1 MYRPNRPKPF
11 HLSLSTLFSSLI
23 VGVLLAVAAS
33 AQRDFFTPEE
43 VELVREAQQIDQ
55 RIELL
60 TKIVDRRFAALNV
73 DVGGV
78 KIKPK
83 DAEKWGQ
90 MPTSTRLETLYDIR
104 RILEKAI
111 DDIDSLAERPDS
123 MVIDEPEKGKKP
135 KGYNELFPK
144 AVRTLAAAAARYR
157 PALKAELDREN
168 GSAEKGSILA
178 ALEHCDEIIAAVAKL
193 PAEVAKAKNKN

>member
-1 MYRPNRPKPF
+1 MYKLNRLQSFYP
-11 HLSLSTLFSSLI
+11 SLSAVLVSL
-23 VGVLLAVAAS
+23 VLAASIAVSVS

-43 VELVREAQQIDQ
+43 VEMVREAQQIDQ

-60 TKIVDRRFAALNV
+60 TKIVDRRFAVLNV
-73 DVGGV
+73 DVGGTR
-78 KIKPK
+78 IKPK

-90 MPTSTRLETLYDIR
+90 LPTSTRLETLYDIR
-104 RILEKAI
+104 RIIEKAI

-123 MVIDEPEKGKKP
+123 IVIGEPEKGKKP
-135 KGYNELFPK
+135 KGYNELFPI

-168 GSAEKGSILA
+168 GNAEKGSILA
-178 ALEHCDEIIAAVAKL
+178 ALEHCDEIIAAVSKLSAEAAKT
-193 PAEVAKAKNKN
+193 KSKN

>member
-1 MYRPNRPKPF
+1 MYKFQTADRKLMYKLNRLKYF
-11 HLSLSTLFSSLI
+11 YLSLPSVFVSL
-23 VGVLLAVAAS
+23 VLAAS
-33 AQRDFFTPEE
+33 LTVSVAAQRDFFTPEE

-60 TKIVDRRFAALNV
+60 TKIIDRRFAVLNV
-73 DVGGV
+73 DVGGT

-104 RILEKAI
+104 RIIEKAI

-135 KGYNELFPK
+135 KGYNE
-144 AVRTLAAAAARYR
+144 
-157 PALKAELDREN
+157 
-168 GSAEKGSILA
+168 
-178 ALEHCDEIIAAVAKL
+178 
-193 PAEVAKAKNKN
+193 